1 MDRPILFSAPMV
13 RAILAGQKTQTRR
26 VVKGLPAVSLAGDVA
41 PVTDG
46 KRWAI
51 SRSRLDHR
59 GGAAWPADPKPGLLC
74 PYGQPGDRLWVRET
88 WAHVFGHE
96 ECESWEQ
103 PTKYFVVDGWH
114 KNIAATN
121 GGPVFYDADGYDEP
135 SWPWRPS
142 IHMPRWASRLTLE
155 VTGVRVER
163 LCEISEEDA
172 RAEGVERNDL
182 IISGFDEGI
191 RYRDYA
197 GNDDMAE
204 WFSDPVR
211 SCRTLWESIHG
222 PGSWDANPW
231 VWVVEFKRVNVE
243 ADHA

>member
-13 RAILAGQKTQTRR
+13 RAILDDKKTQTRR
-26 VVKGLPAVSLAGDVA
+26 LVKDQAEYELVLFLRVQDGYPDGRPRFVFESDGGE
-41 PVTDG
+41 PVG
-46 KRWAI
+46 I
-51 SRSRLDHR
+51 V
-59 GGAAWPADPKPGLLC
+59 C
-74 PYGQPGDRLWVRET
+74 PYGQSGDRLWVRET

-96 ECESWEQ
+96 ESESWEQ

-121 GGPVFYDADGYDEP
+121 AGPVFYEADGYDEP

-163 LCEISEEDA
+163 LQDISDDDA

-211 SCRTLWESIHG
+211 SYRTLWESIHG
-222 PGSWDANPW
+222 PVSWDANPW
-231 VWVVEFKRVNVE
+231 VWVVEFQRAEVPRE
-243 ADHA
+243 